1 MKFAL
6 SFKSKGLAFLA
17 LVATSLCAFFTF
29 GALSVTR
36 AADDAPR
43 VVASFSV
50 SGANDLWGG
59 AERIADVMN
68 YGDLVK
74 GAARVS
80 AWSSTGT
87 GQGGR

>member
-43 VVASFSV
+43 VVASFLS
-50 SGANDLWGG
+50 L
-59 AERIADVMN
+59 IHI
-68 YGDLVK
+68 
-74 GAARVS
+74 
-80 AWSSTGT
+80 
-87 GQGGR
+87 